1 MTRTYFTKT
10 VISPRN
16 IVVTTQI
23 MGEEHMSVISRGLS
37 EDQDLGAAIIEHKQA
52 ADIKFATSSETQ
64 ILQRQAYNRKQ
75 TITLADRIPPPV
87 ITPGT

>member
-23 MGEEHMSVISRGLS
+23 MGEEHMSVISRGPQ
-37 EDQDLGAAIIEHKQA
+37 EDQDLASALITHKEEADTVFGISSPQEIE
-52 ADIKFATSSETQ
+52 
-64 ILQRQAYNRKQ
+64 NRKSLNRKVEATAVAQ
-75 TITLADRIPPPV
+75 
-87 ITPGT
+87 